1 LSFHPDQP
9 IVAALGG
16 LVMMFGKSRLSRG
29 VSLLCVTAVMA
40 WPIAAEAAG
49 QLRVAPGSSASALYV
64 PPPAS
69 QPAPPPTATPAR
81 APAPVVITASGAL
94 LIPEGTEVRVRLNER
109 LSSAS
114 NIEGDEFSITTDE
127 PIQLSDGTIIP
138 AGFRGRGEVTDAH
151 KKGMLG
157 KAGELHIRLDYFKI
171 GDTRVH
177 LRAEK
182 GGEGKSGVATTVV
195 LTLLITPLFLMHHG
209 AELVYPQGQ
218 KITAFVDQDTKV
230 PLPMP
235 PAPQVD

>member
-1 LSFHPDQP
+1 MT
-9 IVAALGG
+9 VG
-16 LVMMFGKSRLSRG
+16 LSRLGRG
-29 VSLLCVTAVMA
+29 VSLLCMAALCA
-40 WPIAAEAAG
+40 WPLASAAG
-49 QLRVAPGSSASALYV
+49 QMTILPGSTQSGLRVEGAPR
-64 PPPAS
+64 PPA
-69 QPAPPPTATPAR
+69 APAR
-81 APAPVVITASGAL
+81 PLAPVAGIVVASTGL
-94 LIPEGTEVRVRLNER
+94 MIPEGTEVRVRLNER

-114 NIEGDEFSITTDE
+114 NVEGDEFSITTDE

-171 GDTRVH
+171 ADTRVH

-209 AELVYPQGQ
+209 AELVFPQGQ

-230 PLPMP
+230 PLPLP
-235 PAPQVD
+235 SPPQVD